1 MSSSPA
7 SRFRPAHPLFDTP
20 ERYGWVSIALHW
32 LAALGMI
39 GVLITGYAFMFLPRG
54 SVRGAML
61 TLHDAGGY
69 LTLILALA
77 HVAWRPFN
85 TFPALSAGAAWEN
98 TLARV
103 VHWLL
108 LGFLIALPLSGWFAH
123 STGRNAPMFLNLFEI
138 PRMPG
143 ASPAYHRSSEQVH
156 ALLSHVFL
164 IVFAAHVL
172 GGLKRQFVNRD
183 GTIARMMGL
192 DRPEG

>member
-7 SRFRPAHPLFDTP
+7 SRSRPALPVFDTP
-20 ERYGWVSIALHW
+20 ERYGSVSIALHW

-39 GVLITGYAFMFLPRG
+39 ALVITGYVFMFLPRG
-54 SVRGAML
+54 GLRGTVI
-61 TLHDAGGY
+61 TLHDAAGY
-69 LTLILALA
+69 LTLILAFA

-85 TFPALSAGAAWEN
+85 RFPELSAGASWEN

-108 LGFLIALPLSGWFAH
+108 LGFLIALPLTGWFAH
-123 STGRNAPMFLNLFEI
+123 STGRNPPMFLNWFEV

-143 ASPAYHRSSEQVH
+143 ATPAYHRASEEVH
-156 ALLSHVFL
+156 AVLSHLFL
-164 IVFAAHVL
+164 VVFAAHVL

-183 GTIARMMGL
+183 GTISRMLG
-192 DRPEG
+192 RG